1 MGKKLTQDVFN
12 GLQKSYRYAAVDG
25 SGRAYAYTCKPVL
38 SDIFFMPD
46 DSSVNSDY
54 LNLQDY
60 YDASDWQNSLI
71 ERQPDVMQ
79 AIADKLVGGWQESC
93 DNSKK
98 DKGICK
104 VTARKNSLIERT
116 RSPLHSISE
125 ELTSEWQAL
134 YDNSEA
140 LVGKAWVN
148 ILQGTVENQADV
160 IAKKDETIKKLNEQ
174 IETLNKQLDSQ
185 KCLLSSKFDDGIATI
200 LTLLNLSR
208 DLTKQLVDTITVKNL
223 EIDELSHQIKEDGLL
238 IDSLSH
244 EIEALKK
251 KESYEFSQ

>member
-12 GLQKSYRYAAVDG
+12 GLQKSYRYAAVDA

-46 DSSVNSDY
+46 DSPVNSDY

-60 YDASDWQNSLI
+60 YDATDW
-71 ERQPDVMQ
+71 
-79 AIADKLVGGWQESC
+79 
-93 DNSKK
+93 
-98 DKGICK
+98 
-104 VTARKNSLIERT
+104 KNSLIERT

-208 DLTKQLVDTITVKNL
+208 DLTKQLVDTIAVKNL

-251 KESYEFSQ
+251 G